1 MDDRIE
7 DLRERR
13 ERAALGGG
21 EDRIESQ
28 HEKGKMTARERVD
41 YFLDDGTFTSST
53 GSAPTGTT
61 ISEWRN
67 SRFRATVSSRDTA
80 R

>member
-1 MDDRIE
+1 MEDRIE

-21 EDRIESQ
+21 EDRIDSQ
-28 HEKGKMTARERVD
+28 HEKGKMTARERID
-41 YFLDDGTFTSST
+41 YFLDDGTFHEFDRFRTHRNHKF
-53 GSAPTGTT
+53 G
-61 ISEWRN
+61 WRN
-67 SRFRATVSSRDTA
+67 SRSRATASSRATA